1 MLKLHEVLGL
11 MVEVVSP
18 KYRAPY
24 YVGIGMA
31 WLAGA
36 LHLPLIAWWL
46 RDWMWMEAV
55 IIVPSVLFLSIWWLL
70 PESPRW
76 LLAHGKTDEALKILS
91 KAAKTNGLKISGI
104 KLKEMVTSLK
114 EPDENEKPKTRV
126 LQLFKS
132 ELRLRTF
139 VMWFIWTVTAFVYYG
154 IVYNTNELAGDPFV
168 NFAIYNLID
177 IPAAL
182 LTLTIIHYKGRRRP
196 LATYLA
202 WQGWLVYRYS
212 FGEL

>member
-1 MLKLHEVLGL
+1 MFGNN
-11 MVEVVSP
+11 
-18 KYRAPY
+18 
-24 YVGIGMA
+24 
-31 WLAGA
+31 
-36 LHLPLIAWWL
+36 
-46 RDWMWMEAV
+46 RD
-55 IIVPSVLFLSIWWLL
+55 IDHFRLL

-114 EPDENEKPKTRV
+114 EPDEHEKPKTRV

-168 NFAIYNLID
+168 NFAIYTLID

-182 LTLTIIHYKGRRRP
+182 LTLTMIHYKGRRRP

-202 WQGWLVYRYS
+202 CAGVACLLVYSIPEGIKKPS
-212 FGEL
+212 FIYFDLFHVSKDGILIGWIINRFSTHFLIG